1 MTSPTYTDDAAR
13 RRIQDDLG
21 STLFVEAGAG
31 TGKTRELIER
41 LVRLI
46 ASGAAEQRSIAAI
59 TFTESA
65 AAELRDRVRLRLE
78 DAARDDALSA
88 DERERCAAA
97 ITQLDGAAIET
108 LHAFAQRILSEHAVE
123 AGLPPVIDV
132 QEEIRASIAFE
143 ERWNAYVDELLAD
156 ASMEETLLRA
166 FTLGLDLKDLRDVA
180 LQLHENWDRLEDASI
195 SEVPLP
201 PVDVSLV
208 LARLDQAL
216 KLRGHR
222 ANEEDKLF
230 RHLEDI
236 LVPYRSRLAAA
247 DSELDRLRVLADGR
261 RLSPGRI
268 GNKNN
273 WDVIAPDDIRELLSD
288 AQRRRDATVRGARAA
303 VLTSLLASLRAFTL
317 TYAQERKRSGRL
329 EFHDLLVQA
338 RDLLRQNSD
347 VRRDVRER
355 YTHLL
360 IDEFQDTDPLQI
372 EIATLIAG
380 EDGPGDPPSWED
392 AAVTPGRLFFVG
404 DPKQSVYRFR
414 RADIELY
421 QRAQEHFASGLV
433 HLTQNFRAVQPVI
446 DWTNHIFSNLIDPAQ
461 PGQATYVPLEASR
474 PPPAAGV
481 TVRVLGGPSED
492 TIDPIRRREARELA
506 QVIHSAKAAPWQI
519 EVDGTV
525 TNASYRDIAIL
536 IPTRT
541 ALPPI
546 EEALE
551 DAGIPYRVE
560 SRSLVYGT
568 QEVRDL
574 LSVLRAIDDPTDEV
588 ALIAALRSPA
598 FACADDDLLRYR
610 QAGGH
615 WDYRRDPPAGGPVA
629 AALASLRSFHKR
641 RWWMPISGL
650 VETVIRERRLFELA
664 FAHRRPR
671 ERWQRLRFALD
682 QARAFAEA
690 GGRTLRQFI
699 EWAERQA
706 VEGTRVIETVVPE
719 PDDDAVRIMTIHAA
733 KGLEFPIVVLAGL
746 NIASSHKPSCVLW
759 GEDGA
764 IEASLGDDH
773 SSFVTNGY
781 EELKGQE
788 KKMDQAEKVR
798 LIYVAA
804 TRARD
809 HLVVSLHH
817 KRDQECHASAMYPL
831 CMDARELWQAAEVL
845 KIAAPAQRAASA
857 AFDDSAERRERWQQ
871 ERSRRIDVLS
881 RVPAIAATEVARRAA
896 HAEDDPNLQKER
908 PPADAPPWKRGRAG
922 TAFGRAVH
930 AVLQTIDLDRGG
942 DVERAARA
950 QAAAEGIPARAG
962 EIARAALAA
971 IGTPCLREAVAC
983 RNWRELYVAAP
994 IEGVTLEGFID
1005 LLYETPDGLVVVDY
1019 KTDVVP
1025 DPARLDEMLQHYR
1038 LQGAAYALALQEA
1051 LGRPVARCVFVF
1063 TQASGAEEKELPELA
1078 GAIAEVREVLRQPP
1092 AGALRAA
1099 QLRDG
1104 ERPALRPLDELDD
1117 DRVGQLRLL

>member
-1 MTSPTYTDDAAR
+1 MTSPTYTDAGAR

-41 LVRLI
+41 LVRLV

-78 DAARDDALSA
+78 DAARDEALSPA
-88 DERERCAAA
+88 ERERCAAA

-156 ASMEETLLRA
+156 PSMEETLLRA
-166 FTLGLDLKDLRDVA
+166 FTLGLALKDLRDVA
-180 LQLHENWDRLEDASI
+180 LQLHENWDRLEDPSI
-195 SEVPLP
+195 PETPLP

-216 KLRGHR
+216 ELRGHR

-230 RHLEDI
+230 RHLEDT

-247 DSELDRLRVLADGR
+247 GSELDRLRVLADGR
-261 RLSPGRI
+261 RLNPGRI
-268 GNKNN
+268 GNKKN

-288 AQRRRDATVRGARAA
+288 AQSRRNATINGARAA
-303 VLTSLLASLRAFTL
+303 VLTSLLSSLRAFTL

-380 EDGPGDPPSWED
+380 EDE
-392 AAVTPGRLFFVG
+392 AVTPGRLFFVG

-421 QRAQEHFASGLV
+421 QRAQERFAAGLV

-446 DWTNHIFSNLIDPAQ
+446 DWTNHIFSRLIDPAQ
-461 PGQATYVPLEASR
+461 PGQAAYVPLEASR

-492 TIDPIRRREARELA
+492 TMDPIRRREAKELA
-506 QVIHSAKAAPWQI
+506 QVIRSAKAAPWQI
-519 EVDGTV
+519 EVDGTL
-525 TNASYRDIAIL
+525 TNASYRDIAVL

-615 WDYRRDPPAGGPVA
+615 WDYRREPSAGGPVA
-629 AALASLRSFHKR
+629 AALASLRSFHER

-706 VEGTRVIETVVPE
+706 IEGTRVIETVVPE

-746 NIASSHKPSCVLW
+746 NIAASHKPSRVLW

-764 IEASLGDDH
+764 IEASLGDD
-773 SSFVTNGY
+773 SASFVTNGY
-781 EELKGQE
+781 EQLKQRE
-788 KKMDQAEKVR
+788 KEMDQAEKVR

-809 HLVVSLHH
+809 HLIVSLHH
-817 KRDQECHASAMYPL
+817 KRDQECHASAIHQL
-831 CMDARELWQAAEVL
+831 CMEARELWRPAEAAQ
-845 KIAAPAQRAASA
+845 IAAPAQHAPST
-857 AFDDSAERRERWQQ
+857 AFDDSAERRDRWQR
-871 ERSRRIDVLS
+871 ERSQRIAALS

-942 DVERAARA
+942 DVEGAARA

-971 IGTPCLREAVAC
+971 IGTPCLRDAVAS
-983 RNWRELYVAAP
+983 RHWRELYVAAP

-1025 DPARLDEMLQHYR
+1025 DAARLDEMLQHYR

-1063 TQASGAEEKELPELA
+1063 TQASGAQEKELPELA

-1092 AGALRAA
+1092 AGELGAA
-1099 QLRDG
+1099 QLGDG

-1117 DRVGQLRLL
+1117 DRVGQIRLL